1 MFAHRIS
8 RHLTSSSLYRSLT
21 TLMAS
26 PPKQAKMLTIGT
38 HDGVFHCDESLACY
52 LIKLL
57 PEYKDAQIVRSRNQ
71 ADLDKCDIV
80 VDVGR
85 VYDVSAN
92 RFDHHQPTF
101 SSTLSSIFPKKNFGN
116 IKLSSAGLIYAH
128 FGHKIISQ
136 LMDWPKDDPRTD
148 KLFDTVYDQFIKE
161 IDAIDNGINMFE
173 GEPLYHINTHLS
185 ARVAMLKPDWNEESN
200 PQILYDR
207 FLKAVSLTGAE
218 FMERIRYYG
227 KVWMPV
233 RVLVQEAF
241 NSRTDHHSSG
251 RIMVL
256 KQNMPWM
263 QHLFELEEEHNLT
276 GAIHYIIFPDSKDW
290 RIRAMPVTPASFEL
304 RRKIRSEW
312 LGLVNEDLSA
322 KAGIEGCVFV
332 HTTGFI
338 GGNKTMEGALQMAIK
353 CLE

>member
-1 MFAHRIS
+1 
-8 RHLTSSSLYRSLT
+8 
-21 TLMAS
+21 MAS

-85 VYDVSAN
+85 VYDVSGMFVYCHLSFFYKLKLFAHFRSAN

-128 FGHKIISQ
+128 FGHQIISQ

-161 IDAIDNGINMFE
+161 IDAIDNGKF
-173 GEPLYHINTHLS
+173 
-185 ARVAMLKPDWNEESN
+185 
-200 PQILYDR
+200 
-207 FLKAVSLTGAE
+207 
-218 FMERIRYYG
+218 
-227 KVWMPV
+227 
-233 RVLVQEAF
+233 
-241 NSRTDHHSSG
+241 
-251 RIMVL
+251 
-256 KQNMPWM
+256 
-263 QHLFELEEEHNLT
+263 
-276 GAIHYIIFPDSKDW
+276 
-290 RIRAMPVTPASFEL
+290 
-304 RRKIRSEW
+304 
-312 LGLVNEDLSA
+312 
-322 KAGIEGCVFV
+322 
-332 HTTGFI
+332 
-338 GGNKTMEGALQMAIK
+338 
-353 CLE
+353 